1 MVGLVCR
8 IASLLGDKPGE
19 DWDPSGAEGE
29 AMTNR
34 MVTGLAAIAFAILF
48 NIPFATLASI
58 YEYPDILRRPA
69 GEALDLFAAGGPF
82 LVLTWYGFALAA
94 LALVPLAIALSITP
108 GRIQNQPALA
118 IGAAM
123 AGSLAGVT
131 QAIGLLRWVFAI
143 PAIAAAHADPL
154 ASAETRFAA
163 ERAFDLLNAWG
174 GVAIGEHMGQL
185 LTALFVLLL
194 SWLQWREG
202 ARFTSAIGFATSLT
216 ITLGTGEGLAL
227 AFGKSG
233 DAFSIATITGFLG
246 LTLWLILTGL
256 GLIRNRT
263 A

>member
-1 MVGLVCR
+1 
-8 IASLLGDKPGE
+8 
-19 DWDPSGAEGE
+19 
-29 AMTNR
+29 MTNR
-34 MVTGLAAIAFAILF
+34 VATGIAATAFAILF

-69 GEALDLFAAGGPF
+69 GEALDRFAAGGPF

-118 IGAAM
+118 IGAAL

-143 PAIAAAHADPL
+143 PAIAAAHANSS

-202 ARFTSAIGFATSLT
+202 SPLTSAIGFATAIT
-216 ITLGTGEGLAL
+216 ITFGTGEGLSLAL
-227 AFGKSG
+227 GKSG
-233 DAFSIATITGFLG
+233 DVFSIATIAGFLG
-246 LTLWLILTGL
+246 LTLWFILTGV
-256 GLIRNRT
+256 GLIRNRNI